1 MERNSLAPQFYPKLV
16 NSSRANSCYC
26 DWATYNKI
34 CKKWGCD
41 GKDFVKATEE
51 KEGNDAMNDILTD
64 ALAVIGVVLNGLPQ
78 GLLALAYGFA
88 SVPTALAFFVGVIG
102 NTITQSVAPISFQAE
117 TITYAGTAG
126 KNRAERCA
134 MIFLGGVIMTIIGA
148 FGLLTKIVDF
158 IGEDVSY
165 GMMAG
170 VGIILTKAAI
180 DMIRKDA
187 ISGGVSLAAA
197 LITYFFTRDSSNALV
212 YTIVISVVASCI
224 ASAIFKKEKANIV
237 VENDGFV
244 RQKFTINSSV
254 IIGALGM
261 VCLNIGSNISF
272 GGITA
277 GMATSGNYNV
287 DHLTVI
293 SSVADMVSSFFGGA
307 PVESI
312 ISATASAPHP
322 VWAGV
327 IMMAII
333 GLILVF
339 KLLPKIG
346 KFVPSSS
353 IAGFLFVLGLFSTVV
368 PDAPLALAENPAA
381 GGAAMVVT
389 AVTNPFLGM
398 LAGVVVKLLGL

>member
-1 MERNSLAPQFYPKLV
+1 MRE
-16 NSSRANSCYC
+16 
-26 DWATYNKI
+26 
-34 CKKWGCD
+34 KWGRD

>member
-1 MERNSLAPQFYPKLV
+1 
-16 NSSRANSCYC
+16 
-26 DWATYNKI
+26 
-34 CKKWGCD
+34 
-41 GKDFVKATEE
+41 
-51 KEGNDAMNDILTD
+51 
-64 ALAVIGVVLNGLPQ
+64 
-78 GLLALAYGFA
+78 
-88 SVPTALAFFVGVIG
+88 
-102 NTITQSVAPISFQAE
+102 
-117 TITYAGTAG
+117 
-126 KNRAERCA
+126 

-212 YTIVISVVASCI
+212 YTIVISVVASCS

-237 VENDGFV
+237 VENDGCV

-312 ISATASAPHP
+312 
-322 VWAGV
+322 
-327 IMMAII
+327 
-333 GLILVF
+333 
-339 KLLPKIG
+339 
-346 KFVPSSS
+346 
-353 IAGFLFVLGLFSTVV
+353 
-368 PDAPLALAENPAA
+368 
-381 GGAAMVVT
+381 MV
-389 AVTNPFLGM
+389 
-398 LAGVVVKLLGL
+398 